1 MPGALPL
8 CTAPA
13 QMRLLL
19 VEDNRDLSQLLITAL
34 GASGYRVDAAA
45 SASQAMDALAARRY
59 SVVVLDL
66 GLPDQDGLTVLRS
79 MRKRSDVTPVLVL
92 TARSGV
98 QDRVKSL
105 RAGADDYVVKPFDT
119 EELVARLE
127 AILRRQRNLT
137 GNTLRS
143 GDVTLDTESGQL
155 TVGDSAMF
163 LPPRE
168 FSLLEIL
175 MRHSGRVVTK
185 RRVEDQLFGLAAAI
199 GSNAVEVYV
208 HRLRKLLVDAGANI
222 EIHTVRGVGY
232 LVSEKK

>member
-1 MPGALPL
+1 
-8 CTAPA
+8 
-13 QMRLLL
+13 MRLLL

-143 GDVTLDTESGQL
+143 GDVTLDTELGQL

>member
-1 MPGALPL
+1 
-8 CTAPA
+8 
-13 QMRLLL
+13 MRLLL